1 MTSIQDI
8 LSKFDRIDAAKTAI
22 TQDIVTPVFAHFE
35 PTVSPRSAAAQASAS
50 TPRAEMP
57 SFLEAAAAAKGEG
70 ESSAQHAQMA
80 SVVGTIFAP
89 TGMVDL
95 DTYLHNLDSILELE
109 RYFQDHKGF
118 ASAGTAIARLMELN
132 GAAMAKIFVHFGRL
146 LNTQEVPLKIK
157 HDTFIESDT
166 TESSGDGSKAAPARA
181 PQGGRL
187 VQMVSILRREEDLL
201 KNMNLDTLVNDD
213 NGILQLVAEAA
224 IRDLH
229 KIIQRLQMAKPETKG
244 IGGALGYQDAYAQ
257 NRSYFLL
264 QSIESAFSLEA
275 IAKSDEESSV
285 SFRKKNPYVYAMSYL
300 NPLSYWGYAEQE
312 KSREKE
318 IINASSASY
327 VRGTHL
333 FLLFLRCFLVLLRS
347 EKALAK
353 TILPAKTF
361 AQCFKKTSEEALSY
375 FVEASEQLLKQ
386 QKRTPNKIY
395 GISVLLDTYG
405 VLKSLLKRY
414 DEVIEISET
423 SNFGYPSSSVSP
435 SASGQNSSTSTSPS
449 SSASASASTVASSSS
464 SSSDSES
471 PILAFWVKLSSQ
483 CKQTLAQ
490 FQSDVRNDA
499 SKSMPTDGSV
509 HELTS
514 STVNFLRHLF
524 TYRDSVLELL
534 PPAKSRSSDPL
545 GDYIVDVIEGL
556 KSNLEIKAKK
566 AERKTVAQASAALV
580 GGGSTTSSSALANA
594 FLINNFYF
602 VWKSISSNQN
612 LTNAVGNEF
621 VNSWSNWVEDQKAI
635 YRKSWERTVSYL
647 LDDTYKNNKAFT
659 AGGAKA
665 NAITKSR
672 FKSFNSDIGEL
683 FTQQVQFFIPDD
695 DLRRSMRTMLVK
707 MVVPQYQAF
716 LAKYG
721 DENFS
726 KHPEKYIK
734 FDADVLETLLGRFFE
749 GSLKSSSNMEDLIDS
764 LQQQA
769 DLSEAPSM

>member
-1 MTSIQDI
+1 MISDISKGLSSIQDI
-8 LSKFDRIDAAKTAI
+8 LAKFDRIDAAKTAI
-22 TQDIVTPVFAHFE
+22 TQDIITPTFAHFE
-35 PTVSPRSAAAQASAS
+35 PALTPRSAATQVTASAPQS
-50 TPRAEMP
+50 DMP
-57 SFLEAAAAAKGEG
+57 SFLEAAAAAKAESQ
-70 ESSAQHAQMA
+70 ESSNAQVAA
-80 SVVGTIFAP
+80 VVGTIFAP
-89 TGMVDL
+89 NGMVDL

-109 RYFQDHKGF
+109 RYFQDHKSY
-118 ASAGTAIARLMELN
+118 ASAGMAISRLSELN

-146 LNTQEVPLKIK
+146 LNTQEIPLKIK
-157 HDTFIESDT
+157 HDTFIESDAT
-166 TESSGDGSKAAPARA
+166 DTSSDGSKALPVTAA
-181 PQGGRL
+181 QTGRL
-187 VQMVSILRREEDLL
+187 MQMVSIMRREEDLL
-201 KNMNLDTLVNDD
+201 KNTNLDTLVNDD
-213 NGILQLVAEAA
+213 GGILQLVAEAA

-229 KIIQRLQMAKPETKG
+229 KIIQRLQMAKPDTKG
-244 IGGALGYQDAYAQ
+244 IGGALGFQDVYAQ
-257 NRSYFLL
+257 NRSYFLV
-264 QSIESAFSLEA
+264 QSIESAFSLES

-327 VRGTHL
+327 IRGTHL
-333 FLLFLRCFLVLLRS
+333 FLLFLRSFLVLLRS
-347 EKALAK
+347 EKALAR
-353 TILPAKTF
+353 TIIPARTYV
-361 AQCFKKTSEEALSY
+361 QCFKKTSEEALAY

-405 VLKSLLKRY
+405 VLKSLLKLY
-414 DEVIEISET
+414 DAVVESE
-423 SNFGYPSSSVSP
+423 SSE
-435 SASGQNSSTSTSPS
+435 
-449 SSASASASTVASSSS
+449 
-464 SSSDSES
+464 ES
-471 PILAFWVKLSSQ
+471 PITAFWVKLSSQ
-483 CKQTLAQ
+483 CKQTLIQ
-490 FQSDVRNDA
+490 FQSDVKNDA

-514 STVNFLRHLF
+514 STINFLRHLF

-545 GDYIVDVIEGL
+545 GDYIVDVIDGL
-556 KSNLEIKAKK
+556 KANLETKAKR
-566 AERKTVAQASAALV
+566 AERKTVVQASASLV
-580 GGGSTTSSSALANA
+580 VSSATSSSALANV
-594 FLINNFYF
+594 FLINNYYF
-602 VWKSISSNQN
+602 VWKSFNSNQN
-612 LTNAVGNEF
+612 LTNAAGNEF
-621 VNSWSNWVEDQKAI
+621 VTQWANWVEDQKAI

-647 LDDTYKNNKAFT
+647 LDDTYKTNKAFL
-659 AGGAKA
+659 AGGAKT
-665 NAITKSR
+665 NGITKSR

-749 GSLKSSSNMEDLIDS
+749 GSLKSSSNMADLIDS
-764 LQQQA
+764 LQQQS